1 MDHIE
6 LYKMQLRTVNE
17 KMDELKKENEKL
29 MDELLNTRDEVY
41 DWKEKYKELR
51 KTITG

>member
-1 MDHIE
+1 MDHIR
-6 LYKMQLRTVNE
+6 LYEVKLKTITE
-17 KMDELKKENEKL
+17 EMDKLKEENAKI
-29 MDELLNTRDEVY
+29 MNELLETRDEVY

>member
-6 LYKMQLRTVNE
+6 LYKMQLQTVNE

-51 KTITG
+51 KTVTG

>member
-6 LYKMQLRTVNE
+6 LYKMQLQTVNE
-17 KMDELKKENEKL
+17 KMDKLKEENTKI
-29 MDELLNTRDEVY
+29 MNELLETRDEAY